1 MKHFG
6 GTKTLAK
13 TSYFWGVHEWVHL
26 HLLRNSYLLNQVC
39 FKIIIV
45 VFSGPAP
52 RPFYVVYYIKGHQI
66 RVLMKQAAL
75 GEILSFFHDGGETQ
89 SQYFLT
95 GTEELGIV
103 FQRRVY

>member
-1 MKHFG
+1 
-6 GTKTLAK
+6 
-13 TSYFWGVHEWVHL
+13 
-26 HLLRNSYLLNQVC
+26 
-39 FKIIIV
+39 
-45 VFSGPAP
+45 
-52 RPFYVVYYIKGHQI
+52 
-66 RVLMKQAAL
+66 MKQAAAL